1 MKNIKIALSLLLLIS
16 ISSCDDFLSEVP
28 DNRTQID
35 TPEKISEL
43 LVTAYPSRSYFPIAE
58 SMSDNVF
65 DTESKESVNIINE
78 ESYNWQMHTQIGTD
92 SESAFWMGS
101 YEAIAA
107 ANQALDAIEKL
118 GGQETLNPLKGE
130 ALIARAYN
138 HFMLVSFWAN
148 RYNPATAGTDLGVPY
163 ITKPETALLVAYK
176 RNTVKEVFDF
186 IEQDINEGMKYI
198 GNEYKEPK
206 YHFTVEA
213 AKAFACRFYLIKGDW
228 DKVLEYS
235 EGLGSKPTKIRNY
248 AAFNAVAF
256 AQMPIEYSK
265 VEQETNL
272 LVAYPNSIANRWAAY
287 RFALPGNRSDEILGT
302 QTNIWAKPHL
312 IRSNGQYFGGTN
324 VFVPKLYEYFK
335 YTNLTS
341 RTGEPYTG
349 SVLFSNDEMY
359 LNRIEALVMKNRIA
373 EVNTEF
379 GYFLGTRTSGY
390 NATTDILD
398 ETIITAKY
406 PVIANEFT
414 PFYALSDLQKSYIK
428 AIAEARRRDF
438 IREGLRWFDI
448 KRFNLVVTHTTLE
461 FGKAIKTNV
470 LEKDDKRRALQI
482 PLRASD
488 NGIEKNPR

>member
-1 MKNIKIALSLLLLIS
+1 MKNIKIALSLLLLVS

-43 LVTAYPSRSYFPIAE
+43 LVTAYPSSSYFPIAE
-58 SMSDNVF
+58 VMSDNVF
-65 DTESKESVNIINE
+65 DTESKQSVSVINE
-78 ESYNWQMHTQIGTD
+78 ESYNWEMHSQIGTD
-92 SESAFWMGS
+92 SENSFWIGS
-101 YEAIAA
+101 YEAIAS
-107 ANQALDAIEKL
+107 ANQALVSIEKL
-118 GGQETLNPLKGE
+118 GGKETLNPLKGE
-130 ALIARAYN
+130 ALITRAYN
-138 HFMLVSFWAN
+138 HFMLVSLWAN
-148 RYNPATAGTDLGVPY
+148 RYNPATAATDLGVPY
-163 ITKPETALLVAYK
+163 ITKPETELLVKYK

-198 GNEYKEPK
+198 TNEYKEPK
-206 YHFTVEA
+206 YHFTLEA

-248 AAFNAVAF
+248 TAFNAVPY
-256 AQMPIEYSK
+256 AQMAIEYSR

-272 LVAYPNSIANRWAAY
+272 LVSYPNSIANRSAAY
-287 RFALPGNRSDEILGT
+287 RFALPGNRSDEIFGT

-312 IRSNGQYFGGTN
+312 IRPNGQYFGGVN

-341 RTGEPYTG
+341 RTGEPFTG

-359 LNRIEALVMKNRIA
+359 LNRIEALLMKNRIA
-373 EVNTEF
+373 EVNTELA
-379 GYFLGTRTSGY
+379 YFLGTRTSGY
-390 NATTDILD
+390 NATTDILN
-398 ETIITAKY
+398 EAIVTAKY
-406 PVIANEFT
+406 PAIADEFT
-414 PFYALSDLQKSYIK
+414 PFYALTDLQKSYIK
-428 AIAEARRRDF
+428 LITEARRRDF
-438 IREGLRWFDI
+438 IREGLRWFDV
-448 KRFNLVVTHTTLE
+448 KRFNLVVTHNTLE
-461 FGKAIKTNV
+461 FGKVVKNNV